1 VIYFKNLKLCIQLL
15 TGYCDPPAGVTVAD
29 GMNYNAYFAGGAI
42 GMAQVIIS
50 AVRLCL
56 T

>member
-1 VIYFKNLKLCIQLL
+1 MTDLKKLICFQLL
-15 TGYCDPPAGVTVAD
+15 TGYCDPPAGVTVAE

-42 GMAQVIIS
+42 GMAQVILD
-50 AVRLCL
+50 AVQLCL